1 MDTAFGPS
9 GLFLSTSQ
17 CARLVI
23 GVMVTG
29 QCVQS
34 ITLPG
39 PPVTILSV
47 RGHQAGQSINTV
59 TGTVTIPCT
68 VGSSPPPPPGVVFM
82 VGPAGPVHLTIIL
95 ALKAMDLNLE

>member
-68 VGSSPPPPPGVVFM
+68 VGSSPPPCMTLDSITVNVLQDGLLRSK
-82 VGPAGPVHLTIIL
+82 GQDTR
-95 ALKAMDLNLE
+95 